1 MPDAARAGQALPIAI
16 GHPHRA
22 GTSRAMDRDGGA
34 DSETDGDRSH
44 DSHRIHRRRQHGS
57 ADGPQPARGRARG
70 ARVRRLAPEALAE
83 AVQAGASE
91 AVSLADAVTGAEMVI
106 TMVPE
111 GRHVRAVYLGDGG
124 NDGIIGH
131 APREALLADCST
143 IDIATARQVAATASE
158 SGYEM
163 IDAPVSGGV
172 TGAEAGTL
180 TFMVGG
186 SEAGF
191 ERARSVLAAMGRNV
205 AHIGGPGHGQA
216 TKICNNM
223 MAGIAIIA
231 ASEVF
236 CLGEA
241 LGLDAKKLYDVLA
254 TSTGQTRMMDA
265 MHPVPGIVETAPSN
279 RGYAPRLQ
287 GRAHGQ
293 GPRARTERGDGH
305 RHKYATRCGCSG
317 NFPDAVQERRRRAR
331 LQRGVQ
337 APARGP
343 VARMIR
349 SSRPCVRWPDR

>member
-1 MPDAARAGQALPIAI
+1 MTRIAFIGVGNMGLPMVRNLLAAGHEVRAYDV
-16 GHPHRA
+16 
-22 GTSRAMDRDGGA
+22 S
-34 DSETDGDRSH
+34 TD
-44 DSHRIHRRRQHGS
+44 
-57 ADGPQPARGRARG
+57 
-70 ARVRRLAPEALAE
+70 ALAE
-83 AVQAGASE
+83 AVRAGARE
-91 AVSLADAVTGAEMVI
+91 AVSLADAVTAAEMVV

-143 IDIATARQVAATASE
+143 IDIATAREVAAAASE

-186 SEAGF
+186 TADGY
-191 ERARSVLAAMGRNV
+191 ERARPILAAMGRNV
-205 AHIGGPGHGQA
+205 AHVGGPGHGQA

-241 LGLDAKKLYDVLA
+241 LGLDARKLYGVLS
-254 TSTGQTRMMDA
+254 TSTGQTRMMDQ

-279 RGYAPRLQ
+279 RDYAPGFKAALMAKDLGLAQSAATDTGTSTPLGADAAALFRMLCKN
-287 GRAHGQ
+287 GAGDLDCSAVYKLLHG
-293 GPRARTERGDGH
+293 D
-305 RHKYATRCGCSG
+305 
-317 NFPDAVQERRRRAR
+317 
-331 LQRGVQ
+331 L
-337 APARGP
+337 
-343 VARMIR
+343 
-349 SSRPCVRWPDR
+349 

>member
-1 MPDAARAGQALPIAI
+1 MSRIAFIGVGNMGLPMVRNLLAAGHEVRAFDV
-16 GHPHRA
+16 
-22 GTSRAMDRDGGA
+22 SSD
-34 DSETDGDRSH
+34 
-44 DSHRIHRRRQHGS
+44 
-57 ADGPQPARGRARG
+57 
-70 ARVRRLAPEALAE
+70 ALAE
-83 AVQAGASE
+83 AVQAGANE
-91 AVSLADAVTGAEMVI
+91 AVSLADAVTAAEIVI

-143 IDIATARQVAATASE
+143 IDIATAREVAAAASE

-186 SEAGF
+186 TADGY
-191 ERARSVLAAMGRNV
+191 ERARPILAAMGRNV
-205 AHIGGPGHGQA
+205 AHVGGPGHGQA

-241 LGLDAKKLYDVLA
+241 LGLDPKKLYDVLS
-254 TSTGQTRMMDA
+254 TSTGQTRMMDQ
-265 MHPVPGIVETAPSN
+265 MHPVPGIVEAAPSN
-279 RGYAPRLQ
+279 RDFAPGFKAALMAKDLGLAQSAAADTGTSTPLGADAAALFRILCKN
-287 GRAHGQ
+287 GAGELDCSAVYKLLHG
-293 GPRARTERGDGH
+293 D
-305 RHKYATRCGCSG
+305 
-317 NFPDAVQERRRRAR
+317 
-331 LQRGVQ
+331 L
-337 APARGP
+337 
-343 VARMIR
+343 
-349 SSRPCVRWPDR
+349 